1 MNKLI
6 EYLSLK
12 IISEKIMEEKAPKL
26 NFEELKEIQNSF
38 EDSIK
43 VIERYVAES
52 ISNKNEITLIKK
64 DLLDANKKFNQ
75 ALDHLDELKNSI
87 DFEDKIHTK

>member
-12 IISEKIMEEKAPKL
+12 IISEKIMEENAPKL

>member
-1 MNKLI
+1 
-6 EYLSLK
+6 
-12 IISEKIMEEKAPKL
+12 MEENALKL

>member
-1 MNKLI
+1 
-6 EYLSLK
+6 
-12 IISEKIMEEKAPKL
+12 MEENAPKL
-26 NFEELKEIQNSF
+26 NFEELKETQNSF

-64 DLLDANKKFNQ
+64 DLLDANQKFNQ

-87 DFEDKIHTK
+87 DFEDKIYTK

>member
-1 MNKLI
+1 
-6 EYLSLK
+6 
-12 IISEKIMEEKAPKL
+12 MEENAPKL
-26 NFEELKEIQNSF
+26 NFEGLKEIQNSF

>member
-1 MNKLI
+1 
-6 EYLSLK
+6 
-12 IISEKIMEEKAPKL
+12 MEENAPKL

-43 VIERYVAES
+43 VIERHVAES

-64 DLLDANKKFNQ
+64 DLLDANNKFNQ
-75 ALDHLDELKNSI
+75 ALDHLDELKNLI
-87 DFEDKIHTK
+87 DFEDKIYTK

>member
-1 MNKLI
+1 
-6 EYLSLK
+6 
-12 IISEKIMEEKAPKL
+12 MEENAPKL

-43 VIERYVAES
+43 VIERHVAES

>member
-1 MNKLI
+1 
-6 EYLSLK
+6 
-12 IISEKIMEEKAPKL
+12 MEENAPKL
-26 NFEELKEIQNSF
+26 NFEELKKIQNSF

-87 DFEDKIHTK
+87 DFEDKIHT

>member
-1 MNKLI
+1 
-6 EYLSLK
+6 
-12 IISEKIMEEKAPKL
+12 MEENAPKL

-43 VIERYVAES
+43 VIERHVAES

-64 DLLDANKKFNQ
+64 DLLDANNKFNQ

>member
-1 MNKLI
+1 
-6 EYLSLK
+6 
-12 IISEKIMEEKAPKL
+12 MEENAPKL
-26 NFEELKEIQNSF
+26 NFEEIKDIQNSF

-64 DLLDANKKFNQ
+64 DLLDANNKFNQ

-87 DFEDKIHTK
+87 DYEDKIHTK

>member
-1 MNKLI
+1 
-6 EYLSLK
+6 
-12 IISEKIMEEKAPKL
+12 MEENAPKL
-26 NFEELKEIQNSF
+26 NFEGLKEIQNSF

-64 DLLDANKKFNQ
+64 DLLDANQKFNQ

>member
-1 MNKLI
+1 
-6 EYLSLK
+6 
-12 IISEKIMEEKAPKL
+12 MEENAPKL

-64 DLLDANKKFNQ
+64 DLLDANNKFNQ

-87 DFEDKIHTK
+87 DFEDKIYTK

>member
-1 MNKLI
+1 
-6 EYLSLK
+6 
-12 IISEKIMEEKAPKL
+12 MEENAPKL

-52 ISNKNEITLIKK
+52 ILNKNEITLIKK

>member
-1 MNKLI
+1 
-6 EYLSLK
+6 
-12 IISEKIMEEKAPKL
+12 MEENAPKL

-87 DFEDKIHTK
+87 DFEDKIHT

>member
-1 MNKLI
+1 
-6 EYLSLK
+6 
-12 IISEKIMEEKAPKL
+12 MEENAPKL

-43 VIERYVAES
+43 VIERHVAES

-64 DLLDANKKFNQ
+64 DLLDANNKFNQ

-87 DFEDKIHTK
+87 DFEDKIYTKWV

>member
-1 MNKLI
+1 
-6 EYLSLK
+6 
-12 IISEKIMEEKAPKL
+12 MEENAPKL

-52 ISNKNEITLIKK
+52 ISNKNEITLMKK

-87 DFEDKIHTK
+87 EFEDETH

>member
-1 MNKLI
+1 
-6 EYLSLK
+6 
-12 IISEKIMEEKAPKL
+12 MEENAPKL

-43 VIERYVAES
+43 VIERHVAES

-87 DFEDKIHTK
+87 DFEDKIYTK

>member
-1 MNKLI
+1 
-6 EYLSLK
+6 
-12 IISEKIMEEKAPKL
+12 MEENAPKL
-26 NFEELKEIQNSF
+26 NFEELKETQNSF

-43 VIERYVAES
+43 VIERHVAES

-87 DFEDKIHTK
+87 EFEDETH

>member
-1 MNKLI
+1 
-6 EYLSLK
+6 
-12 IISEKIMEEKAPKL
+12 MEENAPKL
-26 NFEELKEIQNSF
+26 NFEELKKIQNSF

-64 DLLDANKKFNQ
+64 DLLDANNKFNQ

-87 DFEDKIHTK
+87 DFEDKIYTK

>member
-1 MNKLI
+1 
-6 EYLSLK
+6 
-12 IISEKIMEEKAPKL
+12 MEENAPKL
-26 NFEELKEIQNSF
+26 NFEGLKEIQNSF

-43 VIERYVAES
+43 VIERHVAES

-64 DLLDANKKFNQ
+64 DLLDANNKFNQ

-87 DFEDKIHTK
+87 DFEYKINNK